1 MVSFTST
8 IPVELIVG
16 VTLSL
21 LLLIAGLHQ
30 LWRTSSN
37 LKNKSQQGKKLPLPP
52 GRFGLP
58 FIGETLEFFRILK
71 KGIPWQF
78 FDDRISAYGE
88 TFKTS
93 LMASPTVV
101 LASPSGNKTVFS
113 NSYSAWPASVVSVL
127 GNESLVSH
135 VGQHAM
141 RIKNALM
148 MFLRPE
154 SLQRYTRSIDG
165 ILVRFIQE
173 HLQGKSEVLLFPLMK
188 KLTFSIACAALVG
201 RPDRKDQDLLF
212 LPFNTMMKG
221 ILQVPIKIPGTR
233 YSKAVA
239 AADAIRKQLQV
250 WIDERRRD
258 MDAGMV
264 TGHED
269 ILSGFLCYRDEQ
281 GEPFSDK
288 AIKDNI
294 LLLLFAGH
302 DTSAIVST
310 MTCKYLACNPHIM
323 DEVYRGRFC
332 LLPPP
337 NHSEFLIIAHKAF
350 MICMCFLLLLLLW
363 RWCLL
368 REQGDRCKQGPR

>member
-1 MVSFTST
+1 MEFLTYNAILVAIILGVSL
-8 IPVELIVG
+8 P
-16 VTLSL
+16 L
-21 LLLIAGLHQ
+21 LFLIAGLLQ
-30 LWRTSSN
+30 LWRPSSN
-37 LKNKSQQGKKLPLPP
+37 LKDKSQQEKTLPLPP

-58 FIGETLEFFRILK
+58 FFGETLQFLGTQRAGMPWKFFH
-71 KGIPWQF
+71 
-78 FDDRISAYGE
+78 DRISAYGE
-88 TFKTS
+88 TFKTN
-93 LMASPTVV
+93 LITFPTVV
-101 LASPSGNKTVFS
+101 LASPNGNRKAFS
-113 NSYSAWPASVVSVL
+113 NIYSSWPASVVCVL
-127 GNESLVSH
+127 GTESLIGQ
-135 VGQHAM
+135 VGPGAT
-141 RIKNALM
+141 RIRNALM

-154 SLQRYTRSIDG
+154 SLQRHTRSIDG
-165 ILVRFIQE
+165 ILVRFVQE
-173 HLQGKSEVLLFPLMK
+173 HLQCKSEVLLFPLMK

-294 LLLLFAGH
+294 LTLLFAGH
-302 DTSAIVST
+302 DTSTSVAT
-310 MTCKYLACNPHIM
+310 MTCKYLASNPDIM
-323 DEVYRGRFC
+323 DQVYKGSQQQQRVASAIRNSRSMLSRTFVSPKNNALVFFSSSRF
-332 LLPPP
+332 
-337 NHSEFLIIAHKAF
+337 AK
-350 MICMCFLLLLLLW
+350 
-363 RWCLL
+363 
-368 REQGDRCKQGPR
+368 

>member
-1 MVSFTST
+1 MASST
-8 IPVELIVG
+8 TTVIPVELILG
-16 VTLSL
+16 FTLAL
-21 LLLIAGLHQ
+21 LLFIAAALQQ
-30 LWRTSSN
+30 LWRPSSK
-37 LKNKSQQGKKLPLPP
+37 KNKHQHEKDLPLPP

-58 FIGETLEFFRILK
+58 LIGETLEFLGTRR
-71 KGIPWQF
+71 KGVPWKF

-188 KLTFSIACAALVG
+188 KLTFSIACEALVG
-201 RPDRKDQDLLF
+201 RQDMEDHDMLLHPF
-212 LPFNTMMKG
+212 ETMVKGLFHLPIN
-221 ILQVPIKIPGTR
+221 IPGTT
-233 YSKAVA
+233 YSKALA
-239 AADAIRKQLQV
+239 ASDAIRKQLQV
-250 WIDERRRD
+250 WIDERRRE
-258 MDAGMV
+258 MSAGLL
-264 TGHED
+264 TEHPD

-294 LLLLFAGH
+294 LTLLFAGH
-302 DTSAIVST
+302 DTSSSVAT
-310 MTCKYLACNPHIM
+310 MTCKYLASNPDIM
-323 DEVYRGRFC
+323 DQVYRGRFVC
-332 LLPPP
+332 GPLSL
-337 NHSEFLIIAHKAF
+337 SFLS
-350 MICMCFLLLLLLW
+350 
-363 RWCLL
+363 
-368 REQGDRCKQGPR
+368 